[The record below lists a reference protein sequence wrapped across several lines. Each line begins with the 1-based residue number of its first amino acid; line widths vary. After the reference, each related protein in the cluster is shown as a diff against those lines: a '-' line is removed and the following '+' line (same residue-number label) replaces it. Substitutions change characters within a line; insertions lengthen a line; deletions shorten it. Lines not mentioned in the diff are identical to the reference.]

1 MSAITPVT
9 ALPANG
15 VSPSGMLTSALPQI
29 RLQAVTASGGSRLTL
44 IQKSEGGDWF
54 KVPAARVLSGGR
66 LGESKAVLDLATG
79 EAGEVIISNNFGST
93 AYHVLE
99 ENGGVSGNENG
110 TATAYIAGA
119 SAPVTTGDLSASNV
133 TASGALSV
141 GTTATLTGIA
151 TFNAAPVFA
160 AGATASGAVAFDLS
174 GSTGAFKTPTGAGT
188 LSGTTNIA
196 ANKNLTCSAGTTA
209 VDLSLGTGTF
219 KPPTG
224 TFTFQGKVAASATAH
239 TIADPGTGAAIPVTT
254 SGVVPIVTAG
264 AETNTLAIPT
274 FIGQWLVLTMD
285 TRVGGDRVVT
295 SAQSINQTG
304 NTIMTFGAARD
315 TIRLEAITVGGALRW
330 YVAANDGVA
339 LS

>member
-54 KVPAARVLSGGR
+54 KVPAERVLSGR
-66 LGESKAVLDLATG
+66 KLNESKAVLDLATG
-79 EAGEVIISNNFGST
+79 DAGEVIISNNFGST

-99 ENGGVSGNENG
+99 ENGGFAGNENG

-141 GTTATLTGIA
+141 GTTATLTGAVTMAAAATVGTTLGVTGALTASAALTVGTTLGVTGAATLSSTLAVTGASTLTGNVTFGGKQIA
-151 TFNAAPVFA
+151 T
-160 AGATASGAVAFDLS
+160 ATANV
-174 GSTGAFKTPTGAGT
+174 
-188 LSGTTNIA
+188 
-196 ANKNLTCSAGTTA
+196 
-209 VDLSLGTGTF
+209 
-219 KPPTG
+219 
-224 TFTFQGKVAASATAH
+224 
-239 TIADPGTGAAIPVTT
+239 IADPGTGAAIPVTT
-254 SGVVPIVTAG
+254 SGVCMITTAA
-264 AETNTLAIPT
+264 AETNTLAIPS
-274 FIGQWLVLTMD
+274 FVGQRLALICDVYA
-285 TRVGGDRVVT
+285 VGDRVVT
-295 SAQSINQTG
+295 SAQAINQTG
-304 NTIMTFGAARD
+304 NTIMTFGAAGD
-315 TIRLEAITVGGALRW
+315 MIELTAMKVGGALRW
-330 YVAANDGVA
+330 RVTANDGCA

>member
-29 RLQAVTASGGSRLTL
+29 RLQGVTASGGSRLTI

-119 SAPVTTGDLSASNV
+119 SAPVTTGDLSVSNV

-141 GTTATLTGIA
+141 GTTSTLTGAA
-151 TFNAAPVFA
+151 TLSSTLAV
-160 AGATASGAVAFDLS
+160 AGASTLTGLLTANGDILLGAAKVLGFGAPQALSGAGACNVTTISTLFTSTGSAQALTLADGTRAGQLKFISHVVDGGSGVLTPTTKTGFSTVTFTNVNDWACLIWS
-174 GSTGAFKTPTGAGT
+174 GSAWFVLAYSGA
-188 LSGTTNIA
+188 
-196 ANKNLTCSAGTTA
+196 
-209 VDLSLGTGTF
+209 
-219 KPPTG
+219 
-224 TFTFQGKVAASATAH
+224 
-239 TIADPGTGAAIPVTT
+239 TIA
-254 SGVVPIVTAG
+254 
-264 AETNTLAIPT
+264 
-274 FIGQWLVLTMD
+274 
-285 TRVGGDRVVT
+285 
-295 SAQSINQTG
+295 
-304 NTIMTFGAARD
+304 
-315 TIRLEAITVGGALRW
+315 
-330 YVAANDGVA
+330 
-339 LS
+339 

>member
-9 ALPANG
+9 SMPANG

-119 SAPVTTGDLSASNV
+119 SAPVTTGDLSVSNV

-141 GTTATLTGIA
+141 GTTSTLTGAA
-151 TFNAAPVFA
+151 TLSSTLAVTGASTLTGLLTANGDILLGAAKVLGFGAPQA
-160 AGATASGAVAFDLS
+160 LSGAGACNVTTISTLFTSTGSAQALTLADGTRAGQLKFISHVVDGGSGVLTPTTKTGFSTVTFTNVNDWACLIWSGSAWFVLAYSGA
-174 GSTGAFKTPTGAGT
+174 
-188 LSGTTNIA
+188 
-196 ANKNLTCSAGTTA
+196 
-209 VDLSLGTGTF
+209 
-219 KPPTG
+219 
-224 TFTFQGKVAASATAH
+224 
-239 TIADPGTGAAIPVTT
+239 TIA
-254 SGVVPIVTAG
+254 
-264 AETNTLAIPT
+264 
-274 FIGQWLVLTMD
+274 
-285 TRVGGDRVVT
+285 
-295 SAQSINQTG
+295 
-304 NTIMTFGAARD
+304 
-315 TIRLEAITVGGALRW
+315 
-330 YVAANDGVA
+330 
-339 LS
+339 

>member
-9 ALPANG
+9 SMPANG

-54 KVPAARVLSGGR
+54 KVPAARVLSGSR

-99 ENGGVSGNENG
+99 ENGGFAGNENG

-119 SAPVTTGDLSASNV
+119 SAPVTTGDLSAANV

-174 GSTGAFKTPTGAGT
+174 DSTGAFKTPSGAGT
-188 LSGTTNIA
+188 LSGTTNLA

>member
-9 ALPANG
+9 SMPANG

-119 SAPVTTGDLSASNV
+119 SAPVTTGDLSVSNV

-141 GTTATLTGIA
+141 GTTSTLTGAA
-151 TFNAAPVFA
+151 TLSSTLAV
-160 AGATASGAVAFDLS
+160 AGASTLTGLLTANGDILLGAAKVLGFGAPQALSGAGACNVTTISTLFTSTGSAQALTLADGTRAGQLKFISHVVDGGSGVLTPTTKTGFSTVTFTNVNDWACLIWS
-174 GSTGAFKTPTGAGT
+174 GSAWFVLAYSGA
-188 LSGTTNIA
+188 
-196 ANKNLTCSAGTTA
+196 
-209 VDLSLGTGTF
+209 
-219 KPPTG
+219 
-224 TFTFQGKVAASATAH
+224 
-239 TIADPGTGAAIPVTT
+239 TIA
-254 SGVVPIVTAG
+254 
-264 AETNTLAIPT
+264 
-274 FIGQWLVLTMD
+274 
-285 TRVGGDRVVT
+285 
-295 SAQSINQTG
+295 
-304 NTIMTFGAARD
+304 
-315 TIRLEAITVGGALRW
+315 
-330 YVAANDGVA
+330 
-339 LS
+339 